1 MKFTINMRT
10 EEEITNQ
17 IKEVLDLYVQPA
29 VEQHGGQVNFLKFN
43 QGVLTLEMSGA
54 CSGCAGS
61 MATLQ
66 QGIEG
71 MMKHYVPEV
80 ETIEAEHDQYST
92 VDPFYSHMDYYGYS
106 DFEDEY

>member
-1 MKFTINMRT
+1 
-10 EEEITNQ
+10 
-17 IKEVLDLYVQPA
+17 
-29 VEQHGGQVNFLKFN
+29 
-43 QGVLTLEMSGA
+43 
-54 CSGCAGS
+54 

>member
-1 MKFTINMRT
+1 
-10 EEEITNQ
+10 
-17 IKEVLDLYVQPA
+17 
-29 VEQHGGQVNFLKFN
+29 
-43 QGVLTLEMSGA
+43 
-54 CSGCAGS
+54 

-92 VDPFYSHMDYYGYS
+92 VDPFYSHMD
-106 DFEDEY
+106 